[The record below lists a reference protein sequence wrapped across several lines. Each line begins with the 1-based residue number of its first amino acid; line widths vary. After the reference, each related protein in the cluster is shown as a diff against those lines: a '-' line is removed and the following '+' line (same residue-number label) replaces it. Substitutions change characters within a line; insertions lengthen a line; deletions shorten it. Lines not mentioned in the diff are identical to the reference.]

1 MVLIVSGC
9 SGYPPPVRLICEV
22 SALSASDSW
31 LRPES
36 QRVFRGRVLIV
47 PNLFP
52 TKGLAMTHH
61 TELTDLIASDHQ
73 QLEELFGQLESGDG
87 DRRQLVDKVIDELTA
102 HTAAEEQVV
111 YPALRDMVPDG
122 RSMADR
128 ALSEHKGMK
137 EAMSKL
143 KQGQPGDTQF
153 ETALRN
159 LMAEVRSHV
168 PEEENELL
176 PGLRMVIGADKMV
189 ELGDVFTQV
198 KGTISTHSSA

>member
-1 MVLIVSGC
+1 
-9 SGYPPPVRLICEV
+9 
-22 SALSASDSW
+22 
-31 LRPES
+31 
-36 QRVFRGRVLIV
+36 
-47 PNLFP
+47 
-52 TKGLAMTHH
+52 
-61 TELTDLIASDHQ
+61 
-73 QLEELFGQLESGDG
+73 
-87 DRRQLVDKVIDELTA
+87 
-102 HTAAEEQVV
+102 
-111 YPALRDMVPDG
+111 
-122 RSMADR
+122 
-128 ALSEHKGMK
+128 
-137 EAMSKL
+137 MSKL